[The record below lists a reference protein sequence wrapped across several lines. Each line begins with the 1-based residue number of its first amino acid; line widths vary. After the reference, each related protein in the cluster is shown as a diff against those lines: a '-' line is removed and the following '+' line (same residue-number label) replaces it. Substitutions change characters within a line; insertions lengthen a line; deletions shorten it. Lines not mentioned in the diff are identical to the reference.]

1 MELIKRKILLE
12 DLTSR
17 KEGITYGT
25 ITGDSI
31 YINVLLTQTID
42 DMGMFTDINSPFFII
57 SDDKNNIYT
66 GETSGNVSDYFKD
79 GNILTGTTDSQLSF
93 FKSYSKTNPYNT
105 SFIPESGNYTDYKG
119 NTINGVSKIL
129 DLSGPT
135 GYTFN
140 GSNDYKLGT
149 DSQDTGILYKD
160 YDSYTTFQFKAEGWN
175 ETNTSLSNIIKEEI
189 FFGITTPPEIESDV
203 FIDRGATSV
212 LTPHLKLS
220 EIESVEHLDFYGNGY
235 FNIIK

>member
-31 YINVLLTQTID
+31 YINILLTQTID
-42 DMGMFTDINSPFFII
+42 DMGMFTDT
-57 SDDKNNIYT
+57 DY
-66 GETSGNVSDYFKD
+66 TSGNVSDYFKD
-79 GNILTGTTDSQLSF
+79 GLILTGTTDSQLSF
-93 FKSYSKTNPYNT
+93 FKSYNKTNPYNT
-105 SFIPESGNYTDYKG
+105 SFIPESGEYIDYKG

>member
-25 ITGDSI
+25 ITGDTI
-31 YINVLLTQTID
+31 YINILLTQTID
-42 DMGMFTDINSPFFII
+42 DMGMFTDT
-57 SDDKNNIYT
+57 DY
-66 GETSGNVSDYFKD
+66 TSGNVSDYFKD
-79 GNILTGTTDSQLSF
+79 GLILTGTTDSQLSF
-93 FKSYSKTNPYNT
+93 FKSYSKTSPYNT

-235 FNIIK
+235 FIIIK

>member
-31 YINVLLTQTID
+31 YINILLTQTID
-42 DMGMFTDINSPFFII
+42 DMGMFTDT
-57 SDDKNNIYT
+57 DY
-66 GETSGNVSDYFKD
+66 TSGNVSDYFKD
-79 GNILTGTTDSQLSF
+79 GLILTGTTDSQLSF
-93 FKSYSKTNPYNT
+93 FKSYSKTSPYNT